1 MSDVKPH
8 WQTKTSCFVSD
19 NLEPHHVH
27 LIDTLSTIKILMKKE
42 TQHYIHYISHV
53 VIQWDLLYWM
63 HYLNMFNKY
72 LIMDLLIHC
81 FVSWGWTVQTG
92 WASEPASQRASEPA
106 VGVLDRV
113 PERQPGCR
121 SEDVWLS
128 VCFFEQL
135 VLTLPWARHLTLTAP
150 DELAVPLHVWLCRRC
165 VNACINRCKSLW
177 IKASAKCPNCN
188 CIPRPFCQRFEIALP
203 VWRGAIHFFLLPIR
217 FYGSQSPSWLF
228 PLAHYWLV

>member
-1 MSDVKPH
+1 MIWCGLHPDDWWSVNTGYGVRSRSHCESPTDLLLVYCHMSDVKPH

-92 WASEPASQRASEPA
+92 WASEPASQRACSGGARQGPRETARLPIWRCLA
-106 VGVLDRV
+106 VCLLFRTVSSNSSLSKTLNPNCSWRA
-113 PERQPGCR
+113 GCP
-121 SEDVWLS
+121 LA
-128 VCFFEQL
+128 C
-135 VLTLPWARHLTLTAP
+135 LTLPS
-150 DELAVPLHVWLCRRC
+150 VCQC
-165 VNACINRCKSLW
+165 V
-177 IKASAKCPNCN
+177 
-188 CIPRPFCQRFEIALP
+188 
-203 VWRGAIHFFLLPIR
+203 
-217 FYGSQSPSWLF
+217 Y
-228 PLAHYWLV
+228 